1 MVNRPRAADREI
13 KRIAMPLLA
22 ELPEHV
28 AAMLRRTLVTEFAT
42 LSKAGVPIDTPV
54 SYFNPDDLATIDVAT
69 GLSYPAKAERARR
82 NPKVG
87 LLIAGSKDEPIVS
100 IAGMAAVK
108 DADLQANALR
118 YIAETGFSRP
128 GNPPWEQARNAVW
141 YWTRMLI
148 FVAPVTVRW
157 WDNRAALESQPHLLR
172 APEGTAWPTSDPAPS
187 GSISAPNK
195 WPGQDWRALAEQATG
210 MGGTAH
216 LTVCDEDGF
225 PLPMPVRDVRLTD
238 DGLAMRVPKGAPWQA
253 VGKACLTYYG
263 NQTFV
268 GEVSTVGGEAL
279 LTVERALPIHPF
291 VADDSV
297 MWDPDPELREAL
309 MSRLRHEVERRGQP
323 IPELP
328 EEEPEPTRGALIRM
342 GRYEDR
348 GLF

>member
-1 MVNRPRAADREI
+1 MT
-13 KRIAMPLLA
+13 LLTQ
-22 ELPEHV
+22 LPDNV
-28 AAMLRRTLVTEFAT
+28 VAMLRRTLVTEFAT

-108 DADLQANALR
+108 DADLQANAMR
-118 YIAETGFSRP
+118 YIQETSFSRP
-128 GNPPWEQARNAVW
+128 NNPPWELARHAVW
-141 YWTRMLI
+141 YWTRMI
-148 FVAPVTVRW
+148 VCVAPVTVRW
-157 WDNRAALESQPHLLR
+157 WDNRDALGSAPHCVR
-172 APEGTAWPTSDPAPS
+172 APEGTDYAASDPAPH
-187 GSISAPNK
+187 GAVSASSN
-195 WPGQDWRALAEQATG
+195 WPAQDWRALAESVVG

-216 LTVCDEDGF
+216 LTLCDEDGF

-238 DGLAMRVPKGAPWQA
+238 DGLAMRVPAGAPWERA
-253 VGKACLTYYG
+253 GKACLTFYG

-268 GEVSTVGGEAL
+268 GEVSADGDDTL

-291 VADDSV
+291 VADDTV
-297 MWDPDPELREAL
+297 MWEPEPELREAF
-309 MSRLRHEVERRGQP
+309 MSRLRHELDRRGQP
-323 IPELP
+323 VPTIPEV
-328 EEEPEPTRGALIRM
+328 EPEPTHGAKIRIA
-342 GRYEDR
+342 RYGDR

>member
-1 MVNRPRAADREI
+1 MT
-13 KRIAMPLLA
+13 LLA

-87 LLIAGSKDEPIVS
+87 LLIAGAEDEPVVS

-128 GNPPWEQARNAVW
+128 GNPPWELARKAVW
-141 YWTRMLI
+141 YWTRMI
-148 FVAPVTVRW
+148 IEVAPVTVRW
-157 WDNRAALESQPHLLR
+157 WDNREALEGEPHVMR
-172 APEGTAWPTSDPAPS
+172 TPEGTAYPASDPAPA
-187 GSISAPNK
+187 GSVSSPNK
-195 WPGQDWRALAEQATG
+195 WPDQDWRALAEQATD

-216 LTVCDEDGF
+216 LTVCDDDGF
-225 PLPMPVRDVRLTD
+225 PLPVPVRDVRLTD
-238 DGLAMRVPKGAPWQA
+238 EGLVMSVPKGAPWKPR
-253 VGKACLTYYG
+253 GKACLTWYG

-268 GEVSTVGGEAL
+268 GEVSANGDDTL

-291 VADDSV
+291 IADDSV
-297 MWDPDPELREAL
+297 MWQPEPELREAF
-309 MSRLRHEVERRGQP
+309 MDRLRHELERRGQP

-328 EEEPEPTRGALIRM
+328 EEEPEPTKGALIRM

>member
-1 MVNRPRAADREI
+1 MT
-13 KRIAMPLLA
+13 LLS
-22 ELPEHV
+22 ELPEKV
-28 AAMLRRTLVTEFAT
+28 SDMLRRTLVTEFAT

-87 LLIAGSKDEPIVS
+87 LLIAGSQDEPVVS
-100 IAGMAAVK
+100 IAGMAAVR

-128 GNPPWEQARNAVW
+128 NNPPWELAQHAVW

-148 FVAPVTVRW
+148 FVAPATVRW
-157 WDNRAALESQPHLLR
+157 WDNRAALNSPPHVVR
-172 APEGTAWPTSDPAPS
+172 APEGTAYPASDPAPP
-187 GSISAPNK
+187 GAVSAPNK
-195 WPGQDWRALAEQATG
+195 WPEQDWRALAETVVG

-216 LTVCDEDGF
+216 LSCLDENGF
-225 PLPMPVRDVRLTD
+225 PLPMPVSDVRLAEG
-238 DGLAMRVPKGAPWQA
+238 GLAMRVPAGAPWCCG
-253 VGKACLTYYG
+253 GKACLTFYG

-268 GEVSTVGGEAL
+268 GTVAADGTEAV

-291 VADDSV
+291 VADDKV
-297 MWDPDPELREAL
+297 MWEPEPDLREAF
-309 MSRLRHEVERRGQP
+309 MNRLRHEVERRGQP
-323 IPELP
+323 VPTLP
-328 EEEPEPTRGALIRM
+328 EVEPEPTAGAKIRIA
-342 GRYEDR
+342 RYGDR